1 MARRGIQPDAVALAE
16 VLSRPRQLVDMRQ
29 VSILSSRYL
38 SVIVGDLGYT
48 LLLLAQA
55 PIVAGL
61 ICLRWH
67 NAPATSSLYFCL
79 ALGAI
84 WLGCVN
90 ACREIAKERAIYER
104 ERRIGLQ
111 ISAYVLSKLQVLAL
125 LAAVQCALLVGIV
138 AHYVA
143 LSAGLVLIYVA
154 LCAAAVAGTA
164 LGLAISALANTP
176 DMAVGLVP
184 VVMFPQILF
193 SKFVL
198 SEKYLRGLACLI
210 ERCTIT
216 KWSYELLDEL
226 TRRHQSPDWGQALAD
241 LSTLGL
247 ITVVLLGLCVVLLKA
262 RE

>member
-1 MARRGIQPDAVALAE
+1 MRSHGPDSISVARAEAVATQ
-16 VLSRPRQLVDMRQ
+16 RQLVDMRQ
-29 VSILSSRYL
+29 LSILSGRYL
-38 SVIVGDLGYT
+38 SVIVGDFGYT

-111 ISAYVLSKLQVLAL
+111 TTAYVLSKLQVLAL

-138 AHYVA
+138 AHYVT
-143 LSAGLVLIYVA
+143 LPG
-154 LCAAAVAGTA
+154 
-164 LGLAISALANTP
+164 GLA
-176 DMAVGLVP
+176 
-184 VVMFPQILF
+184 
-193 SKFVL
+193 
-198 SEKYLRGLACLI
+198 
-210 ERCTIT
+210 
-216 KWSYELLDEL
+216 
-226 TRRHQSPDWGQALAD
+226 
-241 LSTLGL
+241 
-247 ITVVLLGLCVVLLKA
+247 
-262 RE
+262 

>member
-1 MARRGIQPDAVALAE
+1 MDT
-16 VLSRPRQLVDMRQ
+16 RQL
-29 VSILSSRYL
+29 SILSSRYL
-38 SVIVGDLGYT
+38 SVIVGDFGYT

-67 NAPATSSLYFCL
+67 NAPTTPSLYFCL

-90 ACREIAKERAIYER
+90 ACREIAKERDIYER

-111 ISAYVLSKLQVLAL
+111 SSAYVLSKVQVLAL

-138 AHYVA
+138 AHYVT
-143 LSAGLVLIYVA
+143 LSGNVVLIYVA

-164 LGLAISALANTP
+164 LGLAVSALASTP
-176 DMAVGLVP
+176 DLAVGLVP

-198 SEKYLRGLACLI
+198 SERYLRGVAHAV

-226 TRRHQSPDWGQALAD
+226 TKRHQSLDWGQALAD
-241 LSTLGL
+241 LSALAL
-247 ITVVLLGLCVVLLKA
+247 ITAALLGMCVLFLKL

>member
-1 MARRGIQPDAVALAE
+1 MIRRGIEPDAIASAEALAGQ
-16 VLSRPRQLVDMRQ
+16 RQLVDMRQ
-29 VSILSSRYL
+29 LSILSSRYL

-67 NAPATSSLYFCL
+67 NAPATPSLYFCL

-90 ACREIAKERAIYER
+90 ACREIAKERPIYER

-111 ISAYVLSKLQVLAL
+111 ITVYVLSKVQVLAL
-125 LAAVQCALLVGIV
+125 LAVVQCALLVGIV
-138 AHYVA
+138 AHFVT

-164 LGLAISALANTP
+164 LGLAVSALAGTP

-198 SEKYLRGLACLI
+198 SEEYLRGLALTV
-210 ERCTIT
+210 ERCTVT

-226 TRRHQSPDWGQALAD
+226 TKRHQSLDWGQALAD
-241 LSTLGL
+241 LSALAL
-247 ITVVLLGLCVVLLKA
+247 IAVALLAVCVMLLKA

>member
-1 MARRGIQPDAVALAE
+1 MHGHNAESISVARTEASGSRG
-16 VLSRPRQLVDMRQ
+16 RLVDMRQ
-29 VSILSSRYL
+29 LSILSSRYL

-111 ISAYVLSKLQVLAL
+111 VTAYVLSKVQVLAL
-125 LAAVQCALLVGIV
+125 LAALQCALLVGIV

-143 LSAGLVLIYVA
+143 LSAGLVFVYVA
-154 LCAAAVAGTA
+154 LWAAAVAGTA
-164 LGLAISALANTP
+164 LGLAVSALASTP
-176 DMAVGLVP
+176 DLAVGFVP
-184 VVMFPQILF
+184 VVLFPQILF
-193 SKFVL
+193 SEFVL
-198 SEKYLRGLACLI
+198 SERYLRGLAHTI

-216 KWSYELLDEL
+216 KWSYELLEEL
-226 TRRHQSPDWGQALAD
+226 AKRHQSLDWGNALAD
-241 LSTLGL
+241 LSALAL
-247 ITVVLLGLCVVLLKA
+247 ITAALLALCVVFLKA

>member
-1 MARRGIQPDAVALAE
+1 MRNHGAEPIPVAHADAVAGQ
-16 VLSRPRQLVDMRQ
+16 RQLVDMRQ
-29 VSILSSRYL
+29 LSILSGRYL
-38 SVIVGDLGYT
+38 SVIVGDFGYT

-111 ISAYVLSKLQVLAL
+111 IAAYVLSKLQVLAL

-138 AHYVA
+138 AHYVP
-143 LSAGLVLIYVA
+143 LAGSLVLIYVA
-154 LCAAAVAGTA
+154 LWAAAVAGTA
-164 LGLAISALANTP
+164 LGLAISALAGTP
-176 DMAVGLVP
+176 DLAVGLVP

-193 SKFVL
+193 SEFVL
-198 SEKYLRGLACLI
+198 AERYLRGLAKAV

-226 TRRHQSPDWGQALAD
+226 TKRHQSLDWGQALAD
-241 LSTLGL
+241 LSALAL
-247 ITVVLLGLCVVLLKA
+247 ITVALLGLCVVLLKA

>member
-1 MARRGIQPDAVALAE
+1 
-16 VLSRPRQLVDMRQ
+16 
-29 VSILSSRYL
+29 
-38 SVIVGDLGYT
+38 
-48 LLLLAQA
+48 
-55 PIVAGL
+55 
-61 ICLRWH
+61 
-67 NAPATSSLYFCL
+67 
-79 ALGAI
+79 
-84 WLGCVN
+84 
-90 ACREIAKERAIYER
+90 
-104 ERRIGLQ
+104 
-111 ISAYVLSKLQVLAL
+111 VLAL